1 MHKHKIC
8 FLCWGVLFCYH
19 IQLPV
24 LLHFLNQSLSILITT
39 SDESITT
46 NISESESGLLWPSLH
61 RIKTRH
67 LTYDS
72 YLCKIWV
79 FYFVTTSD
87 FLSYF
92 LSSTHTNHA
101 TLLILII
108 ICNEIIM
115 TNISESGS
123 ESGLILPIFHR
134 LKQSN

>member
-1 MHKHKIC
+1 M
-8 FLCWGVLFCYH
+8 
-19 IQLPV
+19 
-24 LLHFLNQSLSILITT
+24 ILI
-39 SDESITT
+39 
-46 NISESESGLLWPSLH
+46 NVKLV
-61 RIKTRH
+61 
-67 LTYDS
+67 
-72 YLCKIWV
+72 WV

-123 ESGLILPIFHR
+123 ESGLILAIFHR
-134 LKQSN
+134 IKTRQLTWLKKACLVR